1 MKNEITVQQTTTVY
15 EYELIDN
22 GVLLTDTECG
32 LRVAALN
39 DDDGRGITN
48 QKVVELLG
56 NWLHGEIEKV
66 IERSVA
72 EKAKITIGI
81 EIEPINE

>member
-48 QKVVELLG
+48 QNVAELLG
-56 NWLHGEIEKV
+56 DWLHDEIENV
-66 IERSVA
+66 IERSTA
-72 EKAKITIGI
+72 EKVKITISI
-81 EIEPINE
+81 TPINE

>member
-32 LRVAALN
+32 LRMAALN

-56 NWLHGEIEKV
+56 NWLHDEIENV